1 MNQKQIRAAVE
12 AMLFAYAEPIGA
24 DKLAQALQLP
34 TASVESAL
42 EALHERC
49 QKEDSGLCLL
59 HLNTHWQLATKTEF
73 AECVRRVLDT
83 RRSIPLGPAA
93 METLTVIAYN
103 QPVSRAFIEQV
114 RGVDSSSSVSG
125 LLEKGLI
132 EEAGRARPCPADR
145 WLSAPRHVF
154 LRCFGLSSLE
164 DLPPVRG
171 TESRGGPMSVLW
183 SVLAGIGT
191 VLLFLLKGVGILLL
205 VVLVLGLLL
214 MFCPFCADVQW
225 AEGIFQVKAGA
236 LGITFPVFRYPAPE
250 KPEKKEKKKKASGA
264 QKPQKEAP
272 PRQKAKLT
280 LQIVCT
286 ILKGAGKLPGPSS
299 APCASPGSHVV
310 LGVRGEDPAEAA
322 RSYGRLNAWLYPT
335 LGFLDRFVYLDFEQL
350 RLLPDFGS
358 AKPTIKDHV
367 SFRVT
372 ARAYAIVFTLLR
384 VLYAF
389 WREKVLDVFI

>member
-1 MNQKQIRAAVE
+1 
-12 AMLFAYAEPIGA
+12 
-24 DKLAQALQLP
+24 
-34 TASVESAL
+34 
-42 EALHERC
+42 
-49 QKEDSGLCLL
+49 
-59 HLNTHWQLATKTEF
+59 
-73 AECVRRVLDT
+73 
-83 RRSIPLGPAA
+83 
-93 METLTVIAYN
+93 
-103 QPVSRAFIEQV
+103 
-114 RGVDSSSSVSG
+114 
-125 LLEKGLI
+125 
-132 EEAGRARPCPADR
+132 
-145 WLSAPRHVF
+145 
-154 LRCFGLSSLE
+154 
-164 DLPPVRG
+164 
-171 TESRGGPMSVLW
+171 MSVLW

-250 KPEKKEKKKKASGA
+250 KPEKKKKEKKKKASGA
-264 QKPQKEAP
+264 QKPKKEAP

-286 ILKGAGKLPGPSS
+286 ILKGAGKLTR
-299 APCASPGSHVV
+299 AIIGSLRFTRIDVV

-335 LGFLDRFVYLDFEQL
+335 LGFLDRFLYLDFEQL

-358 AKPTIKDHV
+358 AEPTVKDHV

-372 ARAYAIVFTLLR
+372 ARATPSFSRFCAFCMRSGAKRYWTFLSSSGIIF
-384 VLYAF
+384 LYGASASRPVQG
-389 WREKVLDVFI
+389 REVVPWERRSAPRYRSKEAEFYG

>member
-1 MNQKQIRAAVE
+1 
-12 AMLFAYAEPIGA
+12 
-24 DKLAQALQLP
+24 
-34 TASVESAL
+34 
-42 EALHERC
+42 
-49 QKEDSGLCLL
+49 
-59 HLNTHWQLATKTEF
+59 
-73 AECVRRVLDT
+73 
-83 RRSIPLGPAA
+83 
-93 METLTVIAYN
+93 
-103 QPVSRAFIEQV
+103 
-114 RGVDSSSSVSG
+114 
-125 LLEKGLI
+125 
-132 EEAGRARPCPADR
+132 
-145 WLSAPRHVF
+145 
-154 LRCFGLSSLE
+154 
-164 DLPPVRG
+164 
-171 TESRGGPMSVLW
+171 MSVLW

-250 KPEKKEKKKKASGA
+250 KPEKKKKEKKKKASGA
-264 QKPQKEAP
+264 QKPKKEAP
-272 PRQKAKLT
+272 PRQKGKLT
-280 LQIVCT
+280 RAI
-286 ILKGAGKLPGPSS
+286 I
-299 APCASPGSHVV
+299 GSLRFTRIDVV

-335 LGFLDRFVYLDFEQL
+335 LGFLDRFLYLDFEQL
-350 RLLPDFGS
+350 RLLPDFSS
-358 AKPTIKDHV
+358 AEPTVKDHV